1 MKIVIRKGVFET
13 NSSSTHTV
21 TILNKENGK
30 RKITDDF
37 KKLIIILDHIW
48 NKTVGCNIHL
58 SFCLERLN
66 IEDRENEEKAKL
78 FFSLNKVT
86 KEDLLN
92 IYGNIE
98 GNLDNEIDYLNYL
111 SKSHKELSSLKELA
125 IDTYLKKTN
134 DNRKKVLKRID
145 DYFVNNKPCPLCNK
159 RHKREPFDS
168 EYCPYFDE
176 YNTEKII
183 KDTFNNQIEYYS
195 SSKGN
200 YYKILYSDG
209 REREVCDYENK
220 LEVLIA
226 SCQLNI
232 RDRINY
238 LINQLKAFDF
248 SFDPYYLSDD
258 LLKKIILMEKV
269 TLSELE
275 EVLGEKVDT
284 INGEISL
291 EEYENQIIPCINC
304 EIEEINK
311 YRKRINNYLEAY
323 CLEYAKGDLKKIL
336 EYHQDDWFI
345 NPYENP
351 MCSLLFFE
359 GPLEEYMCGDCPIY
373 DELDNL
379 RESYNNDREFALAF
393 LKGEIKI
400 FIGER

>member
-1 MKIVIRKGVFET
+1 MKRIVRKGVFET

-37 KKLIIILDHIW
+37 KKLIIILEHIW
-48 NKTVGCNIHL
+48 NKTVEYNRHL

-66 IEDRENEEKAKL
+66 IEERENEEKAKL
-78 FFSLNKVT
+78 FFSLNEVT

-98 GNLDNEIDYLNYL
+98 GNLDNDIDHLNYL
-111 SKSHKELSSLKELA
+111 SQSHKKLASLKELA

-145 DYFVNNKPCPLCNK
+145 DYFVNNKSCPLCNK

-168 EYCPYFDE
+168 EFCPYFDE

-200 YYKILYSDG
+200 QYKILYSDG
-209 REREVCDYENK
+209 RKIEVCDYENK

-232 RDRINY
+232 RDRINP
-238 LINQLKAFDF
+238 LIDLLKACDF

-291 EEYENQIIPCINC
+291 EEYEYQIIPYINW

-345 NPYENP
+345 NQYENP
-351 MCSLLFFE
+351 MCSFLFCE
-359 GPLEEYMCGDCPIY
+359 GPLDEYMCGDCPIY
-373 DELDNL
+373 DELDDL
-379 RESYNNDREFALAF
+379 RKSYNNDTEFALAF

>member
-21 TILNKENGK
+21 TIINKENGK

-37 KKLIIILDHIW
+37 KKLIIILEHIW
-48 NKTVGCNIHL
+48 NKKVGYNGHL

-66 IEDRENEEKAKL
+66 IEERENEEKAKL
-78 FFSLNKVT
+78 FFSLNEVT

-134 DNRKKVLKRID
+134 DNREKVLKRID
-145 DYFVNNKPCPLCNK
+145 DYFVNNKSCPLCNK

-200 YYKILYSDG
+200 QYKILYSDG
-209 REREVCDYENK
+209 RKIEVCDYEDK

-232 RDRINY
+232 RDRIDP
-238 LINQLKAFDF
+238 LIDLLKACDF

-291 EEYENQIIPCINC
+291 EEYEYQIIPYINW

-345 NPYENP
+345 NRYENP
-351 MCSLLFFE
+351 MCSLLFCE
-359 GPLEEYMCGDCPIY
+359 GPLDEYMCGDCPIY
-373 DELDNL
+373 DELDDL
-379 RESYNNDREFALAF
+379 RESYNNDTEFALAF

>member
-21 TILNKENGK
+21 TIINKENGK

-37 KKLIIILDHIW
+37 KKLIIILEHIW
-48 NKTVGCNIHL
+48 NKKVGYNGHL

-66 IEDRENEEKAKL
+66 IEERENEEKAKL
-78 FFSLNKVT
+78 FFSLNEVT

-134 DNRKKVLKRID
+134 DNREKVLKRID
-145 DYFVNNKPCPLCNK
+145 DYFVNNKSCPLCNK

-200 YYKILYSDG
+200 QYKILYSDG
-209 REREVCDYENK
+209 RKIEVCDYEDK

-232 RDRINY
+232 RDRINP
-238 LINQLKAFDF
+238 LIDLLKACDF

-291 EEYENQIIPCINC
+291 EEYEYQIIPYINW

-345 NPYENP
+345 NRYENP
-351 MCSLLFFE
+351 MCSLLFCE
-359 GPLEEYMCGDCPIY
+359 GPLDEYMCGDCPIY
-373 DELDNL
+373 DELDDL
-379 RESYNNDREFALAF
+379 RESYNNDTEFALAF

>member
-1 MKIVIRKGVFET
+1 MKIVIRKSVFET

-37 KKLIIILDHIW
+37 KKLIIILEHIW
-48 NKTVGCNIHL
+48 NKKVGYNRHL

-66 IEDRENEEKAKL
+66 IEERENEEKAKL
-78 FFSLNKVT
+78 FFSLNEVT

-98 GNLDNEIDYLNYL
+98 GNLDNEIDYLNHL
-111 SKSHKELSSLKELA
+111 LQSHKELSSLKELA

-134 DNRKKVLKRID
+134 DNREKVLKRID

-168 EYCPYFDE
+168 EYCPYFEE

-183 KDTFNNQIEYYS
+183 KDTFNNRIEYYS

-209 REREVCDYENK
+209 RKIEVCDYENK

-232 RDRINY
+232 RDRIDP
-238 LINQLKAFDF
+238 LIDLLKACDF

-291 EEYENQIIPCINC
+291 EEYEYQIIPYINW

-323 CLEYAKGDLKKIL
+323 CLEYAKGDLKKML

-345 NPYENP
+345 NRYENP
-351 MCSLLFFE
+351 MCSLLFCE
-359 GPLEEYMCGDCPIY
+359 GPLDEYMCGDCPIY
-373 DELDNL
+373 DELDDL
-379 RESYNNDREFALAF
+379 RKSYNNDTEFALAF

>member
-37 KKLIIILDHIW
+37 KKLIIILEHIW
-48 NKTVGCNIHL
+48 NKTVGYNIHL

-98 GNLDNEIDYLNYL
+98 GNLDNEIDYLNHL
-111 SKSHKELSSLKELA
+111 SKSHKKLSSLKELA

-134 DNRKKVLKRID
+134 DNREKVLKRID
-145 DYFVNNKPCPLCNK
+145 DYFVNNKSCPLCNK
-159 RHKREPFDS
+159 RHKRESFDS

-200 YYKILYSDG
+200 QYKILYSDG
-209 REREVCDYENK
+209 RKIEVCDYENK

-232 RDRINY
+232 RDRINP
-238 LINQLKAFDF
+238 LIDLLKACDF

-291 EEYENQIIPCINC
+291 EEYEYQIIPYINW

-345 NPYENP
+345 NQYENP
-351 MCSLLFFE
+351 MCSLLFCE
-359 GPLEEYMCGDCPIY
+359 GPLDEYMCGDCPIY
-373 DELDNL
+373 DELDDL
-379 RESYNNDREFALAF
+379 RKSYNNDTEFALAF

>member
-37 KKLIIILDHIW
+37 KKLIIILEHIW
-48 NKTVGCNIHL
+48 NKTVGYNIHL

-78 FFSLNKVT
+78 FFSLNEVT

-134 DNRKKVLKRID
+134 DNREKVLKRID
-145 DYFVNNKPCPLCNK
+145 DYFVNNKSCPLCNK
-159 RHKREPFDS
+159 RHKRESFDS

-232 RDRINY
+232 RDRINP
-238 LINQLKAFDF
+238 LIDLLKACDF

-291 EEYENQIIPCINC
+291 EEYEYQIIPYINW

-345 NPYENP
+345 NRYENP
-351 MCSLLFFE
+351 MCSLLFCE
-359 GPLEEYMCGDCPIY
+359 GPLDEYMCGDCPIY
-373 DELDNL
+373 DELDDL
-379 RESYNNDREFALAF
+379 RKSYNNDTEFALAF

>member
-37 KKLIIILDHIW
+37 KKLIIILEHIW
-48 NKTVGCNIHL
+48 NKTVGYNIHL

-78 FFSLNKVT
+78 FFSLNEVT

-98 GNLDNEIDYLNYL
+98 GNLDNDIDHLNYL
-111 SKSHKELSSLKELA
+111 SQSHKKLASLKELA

-145 DYFVNNKPCPLCNK
+145 DYFVNNKSCPLCNK

-168 EYCPYFDE
+168 EFCPYFDE

-200 YYKILYSDG
+200 QYKILYSDG
-209 REREVCDYENK
+209 RKIEVCDYENK

-232 RDRINY
+232 RDRINP
-238 LINQLKAFDF
+238 LIDLLKACDF

-291 EEYENQIIPCINC
+291 EEYEYQIIPYINW

-345 NPYENP
+345 NQYENP
-351 MCSLLFFE
+351 MCSFLFCE
-359 GPLEEYMCGDCPIY
+359 GPLDEYMCGDCPIY
-373 DELDNL
+373 DELDDL
-379 RESYNNDREFALAF
+379 RKSYNNDTEFALAF

>member
-21 TILNKENGK
+21 TIINKENGK

-37 KKLIIILDHIW
+37 KKLIIILEHIW
-48 NKTVGCNIHL
+48 NKKVGYNGHL

-66 IEDRENEEKAKL
+66 IEERENEEKAKL
-78 FFSLNKVT
+78 FFSLNEVT

-134 DNRKKVLKRID
+134 DNREKVLKRID
-145 DYFVNNKPCPLCNK
+145 DYFVNNKSCPLCNK

-200 YYKILYSDG
+200 QYKILYSDG
-209 REREVCDYENK
+209 RKIEVCDYEDK

-232 RDRINY
+232 RDRINP
-238 LINQLKAFDF
+238 LIDLLKACDF

-291 EEYENQIIPCINC
+291 EEYEYQIIPYINW

-345 NPYENP
+345 NRYENP
-351 MCSLLFFE
+351 MCSLLFCE
-359 GPLEEYMCGDCPIY
+359 GPLDEYMCGDCPIY
-373 DELDNL
+373 DELDDL
-379 RESYNNDREFALAF
+379 RKSYNNDTEFALAF